1 MNNLI
6 SILFILPEIKLRN
19 KDKDKIYQ
27 EFTLFV
33 NQSDVKKEIQEVRK
47 FYKIKPTEIN
57 RRINKYRALC
67 KKKGDIARKLNIYI
81 EDDKIT
87 FENRPDVYM
96 TIGRKM
102 GMEKINQKM
111 RSYWNDFKKYIGSK
125 IKIVS
130 IEDILRG
137 FKKPI
142 DWDIYLSC
150 YVLTNKILYPLPRK
164 HIHLINGKKYLEI
177 SPTITARQ
185 YREQYKEIAK
195 EQLDLPGYDI
205 KKKRKKPKL
214 EEHLSIA
221 KGCARYKKEIPKPR
235 VEYDYATG
243 KDELISKRLVK
254 ERKRYELVER
264 FNSKAVNS
272 IKKQKREDSR
282 LRQVYKRY
290 KEYI

>member
-1 MNNLI
+1 MDNLF
-6 SILFILPEIKLRN
+6 SILFILPESKLNN
-19 KDKDKIYQ
+19 KEKDKIYQ

-33 NQSDVKKEIQEVRK
+33 NQSKVKKEIQEVRK

-57 RRINKYRALC
+57 KRINKYKALC
-67 KKKGDIARKLNIYI
+67 KKRGNIARKLKIYI
-81 EDDKIT
+81 KKHKIPFEDA
-87 FENRPDVYM
+87 YM

-102 GMEKINQKM
+102 GMEKIKQKM
-111 RSYWNDFKKYIGSK
+111 RSYWSDLNKYIGSK
-125 IKIVS
+125 IKIAN

-185 YREQYKEIAK
+185 YREQYKKIAK

-235 VEYDYATG
+235 VEYDYTTG
-243 KDELISKRLVK
+243 KDELISERLVK